1 VRILSL
7 LLVLAGLGIAVAGVA
22 TILGQASA
30 GAQPWSNEL
39 ADNFIFTKV
48 MPFALGLGV
57 AVGLLGGGGADRRGV
72 SRADGSVRRF
82 SRTSI
87 FLHWLITL
95 GFVLALPTGIWQY
108 LGGILDV
115 SAPVPL
121 YLIYRVHYI
130 GATIIL
136 FCLAAFVSYSW
147 MSGDRSLL
155 VPRGQW
161 GSHLRGLMEELPRA
175 ITGRIVGPLRV
186 NMQGPAPPAGRFT
199 FYEKVVSFPS
209 WTFALTLITVTGMIK
224 AVRFLVEI
232 PGLVLFLSSTLHV
245 AAMVLIILKVLDHLR
260 YTIARWPFMV
270 AMTTGWLPGRVAEGR
285 TATSGRGGSVAGATP
300 GSDT

>member
-1 VRILSL
+1 MRIFSL
-7 LLVLAGLGIAVAGVA
+7 LLVLVGLGIAVAGTVA
-22 TILGQASA
+22 ILGQAST
-30 GAQPWSNEL
+30 GVQPWSNEL
-39 ADNFIFTKV
+39 ADNFIFTKT

-57 AVGLLGGGGADRRGV
+57 AFGLLGGSGGGRR
-72 SRADGSVRRF
+72 SATRADGSVRRF

-108 LGGILDV
+108 LGGIIDV
-115 SAPVPL
+115 TAPLPL

-130 GATIIL
+130 GAIIIL

-147 MSGDRSLL
+147 MSRDRSLL

-161 GSHLRGLMEELPRA
+161 GPHLRGLMEELPKSISQRVA
-175 ITGRIVGPLRV
+175 GLLRI
-186 NMQGPAPPAGRFT
+186 NMREPAPQPGRFS

-209 WTFALTLITVTGMIK
+209 WTFALTLITVTGLIK

-245 AAMVLIILKVLDHLR
+245 AAMVLLVLKVLDHLR
-260 YTIARWPFMV
+260 YTIARWPLMT
-270 AMTTGWLPGRVAEGR
+270 AITTGWLPPRRGAER
-285 TATSGRGGSVAGATP
+285 IAPEPSGSAAALH

>member
-1 VRILSL
+1 MRVLSL
-7 LLVLAGLGIAVAGVA
+7 LLVLAGLGIAVAGGA
-22 TILGQASA
+22 AILAQASS
-30 GAQPWSNEL
+30 GIQPWSPEL
-39 ADNFIFTKV
+39 SDNFIFIKT

-57 AVGLLGGGGADRRGV
+57 AVGLLGGSGARRRAAT
-72 SRADGSVRRF
+72 RADGSVRRF

-87 FLHWLITL
+87 FLHWLATL

-115 SAPVPL
+115 NLPIPL
-121 YLIYRVHYI
+121 YSIYRFHYI
-130 GATIIL
+130 GATVIL

-147 MSGDRSLL
+147 MTGDRSLL

-161 GSHLRGLMEELPRA
+161 GSHLRGLMDELPRNIA
-175 ITGRIVGPLRV
+175 RRVAGPLRV
-186 NMQGPAPPAGRFT
+186 NMRDQAPSPGRFT

-209 WTFALTLITVTGMIK
+209 WTFVLALITITGLIK
-224 AVRFLVEI
+224 SVRFLIEI

-245 AAMVLIILKVLDHLR
+245 AAMVLIIIKVLDHLR
-260 YTIARWPFMV
+260 YTIARWPMMV
-270 AMTTGWLPGRVAEGR
+270 AMTTGWMPRRRAAGDRVAAEP
-285 TATSGRGGSVAGATP
+285 SGSAAALH

>member
-1 VRILSL
+1 MRILTL
-7 LLVLAGLGIAVAGVA
+7 LLVLAGLGLAVAGVA

-39 ADNFIFTKV
+39 SDNFVFIKA
-48 MPFALGLGV
+48 MPFALALGV
-57 AVGLLGGGGADRRGV
+57 AVGLLGGSGARR
-72 SRADGSVRRF
+72 RAATRTDGSVRRF

-87 FLHWLITL
+87 LLHWLITL

-115 SAPVPL
+115 TAPVPL
-121 YLIYRVHYI
+121 YTIYRFHYI
-130 GATIIL
+130 GATLIL
-136 FCLAAFVSYSW
+136 FCLAAFLSYSW

-161 GSHLRGLMEELPRA
+161 SSHLRGLMEELPRSIA
-175 ITGRIVGPLRV
+175 RRLAGLLGIDLRE
-186 NMQGPAPPAGRFT
+186 PAPAAGRFT

-209 WTFALTLITVTGMIK
+209 WSFVLTLITLTGLVK
-224 AVRFLVEI
+224 AGRFVVEV
-232 PGLVLFLSSTLHV
+232 PGLVLFISSTLHV

-260 YTIARWPFMV
+260 YTIARWPLMV
-270 AMTTGWLPGRVAEGR
+270 AITTGWLPARRAADEPIAAER
-285 TATSGRGGSVAGATP
+285 SGSAAALH

>member
-7 LLVLAGLGIAVAGVA
+7 LLVLAGLGIAVAGIA

-39 ADNFIFTKV
+39 SDNFVFIKT

-57 AVGLLGGGGADRRGV
+57 AVGLLGGSGARRRGAT
-72 SRADGSVRRF
+72 RADGSVRRF

-87 FLHWLITL
+87 VLHWLITL

-115 SAPVPL
+115 NLSIPL
-121 YLIYRVHYI
+121 YFIYRFHYI
-130 GATIIL
+130 GATVIL

-161 GSHLRGLMEELPRA
+161 GSHLRGLMEELPHSIARRVA
-175 ITGRIVGPLRV
+175 GLLRV
-186 NMQGPAPPAGRFT
+186 DLRQPAPPAGGFS

-209 WTFALTLITVTGMIK
+209 WTFVLTLITLTGLIK
-224 AVRFLVEI
+224 AVRFVVDI

-245 AAMVLIILKVLDHLR
+245 TAMVLIILKVLDHLR
-260 YTIARWPFMV
+260 YTIARWPLMV
-270 AMTTGWLPGRVAEGR
+270 AMTTGWLPARRAGGGRIAAEP
-285 TATSGRGGSVAGATP
+285 SGSAAAVH
-300 GSDT
+300 GSDI